1 MTGRARSLVN
11 GTALLLALAAGTGC
25 DGLGREDGV
34 AAVPAER
41 PEGAEA
47 VSLLGAPLYA
57 PELTAETR
65 ARLEANLATAQAAYD
80 RSPENAD
87 SIIWLGRR
95 IAYFGRYRD
104 AIDVFSRGIELHPSD
119 ARLYRHRGHRYITVR
134 ELDNAIADFERA
146 AALVSGQPDEVEE
159 DGAPNP
165 HNIPTSTL
173 QSNIWYH
180 LALAHYLKHDF
191 EPALVAWRE
200 AMRFSDNDDMH
211 VATADWLYMTLRR
224 LGRDAEAA
232 EVLLPIRADMRI
244 LENEAYHQRLLMYR
258 GEVDPESLL
267 QDETGDAVQ
276 LATFGYG
283 VGNWYLYNGDRARA
297 DEIFRRIIGGQN
309 WAAFGYIAAEAELR

>member
-1 MTGRARSLVN
+1 MTSRARIL
-11 GTALLLALAAGTGC
+11 GMGAALLLALAAGAGC
-25 DGLGREDGV
+25 EGLKRDDGAD
-34 AAVPAER
+34 AVPAER

-47 VSLLGAPLYA
+47 VSLLGVPLYA
-57 PELTAETR
+57 PELAPETR

-95 IAYFGRYRD
+95 LAYLGRYRE
-104 AIDVFSRGIELHPSD
+104 AIDVFSQGIELHPSD

-134 ELDNAIADFERA
+134 ELDAAVADFERA
-146 AALVSGQPDEVEE
+146 AALVSGHPDEVEE

-173 QSNIWYH
+173 HSNIWYH

-191 EPALVAWRE
+191 ESALVAWRE
-200 AMRFSDNDDMH
+200 AMRVSDNDDMH

-267 QDETGDAVQ
+267 QDETADAVQ